1 MRYLSSTTRTIDIV
15 FYKMSFGERLIE
27 TFDGASMAEIARQ
40 LGVSHSTIRNYVQQ
54 GRLPDAEVL
63 IQIANRTNV
72 SLKWLL
78 TGAGNKSADSDSLGN
93 LGGLLD
99 EGHVAAIERLRLDWQ
114 EDQGRKISWDDFL
127 ELLVTR
133 GELSV
138 KSAGFT
144 EQFKSKFDDL
154 EYVVNRHAIM
164 SQSLVELIRHEIIH
178 GDLFDPIRELIAS
191 EIAGKNVSQVAQE
204 GGIRDMI
211 REIVREEVSNSRKRP
226 VYPLVLSAAD
236 DDDELE
242 ETTRRKAG

>member
-1 MRYLSSTTRTIDIV
+1 MRYLSSTNRTIDTFI
-15 FYKMSFGERLIE
+15 YEMSFGERLIE

-63 IQIANRTNV
+63 IQIVNRTNV

-78 TGAGNKSADSDSLGN
+78 TGAGSKSAESDSLGN
-93 LGGLLD
+93 LGGHLD
-99 EGHVAAIERLRLDWQ
+99 EGHVASIERLRLDWQ
-114 EDQGRKISWDDFL
+114 EGHGRKISWDDFL

-138 KSAGFT
+138 KSAAFT

-154 EYVVNRHAIM
+154 DYVVNRHAIM
-164 SQSLVELIRHEIIH
+164 SQSLVEMIRHEIIH
-178 GDLFDPIRELIAS
+178 GDLFDPIRDLITS
-191 EIAGKNVSQVAQE
+191 EIAGKDVSQVAQR

-211 REIVREEVSNSRKRP
+211 RELVQEEIANG
-226 VYPLVLSAAD
+226 
-236 DDDELE
+236 
-242 ETTRRKAG
+242 RKARLIHMDFGHGEDEEDIPRQKAG